1 MWFAGPPSLSPKSP
15 VAFAQSRE
23 VCCALL
29 TAKLF
34 ANDLEAMST
43 QPSTSSTPK
52 TDQERIVIPLATD
65 ERCWFKC
72 RQTNAGRLRGRDPTC
87 SLFCYYSNQLP
98 SLITD
103 PATSLKGTTTE
114 VRGGDGDNDLMNMTG
129 DAEERWDELVR
140 KYTLSALEGKYLY
153 FATGKPALLRHLA
166 SMRQLGSLEHHWL
179 LQKLKDEDS
188 LPLQNLQHQ
197 SHSPT
202 VPAHLPDKSHRG
214 LVVLAYHKDYESVI
228 NIAHSMASG
237 MASIHWHIEK
247 IYGPSYSILSKVP
260 ASVRQLLDAEETK
273 VPSQFAMMHG
283 LLTQP
288 LLSNSLTLLNR
299 SFESLS
305 KVLGRLAAKY
315 AARLDNS
322 SSSSSSSNDPSRR
335 FGGSNPRN
343 PPPSPP
349 PLPPSP

>member
-72 RQTNAGRLRGRDPTC
+72 RQTNAGRYFSTDSWVSSRWSRKVESWSLRFHNNRLRGRDPTC

-214 LVVLAYHKDYESVI
+214 LVVLAYHKESV
-228 NIAHSMASG
+228 
-237 MASIHWHIEK
+237 
-247 IYGPSYSILSKVP
+247 YDLSFNSFP
-260 ASVRQLLDAEETK
+260 AFD
-273 VPSQFAMMHG
+273 F
-283 LLTQP
+283 
-288 LLSNSLTLLNR
+288 
-299 SFESLS
+299 
-305 KVLGRLAAKY
+305 LGKK
-315 AARLDNS
+315 
-322 SSSSSSSNDPSRR
+322 
-335 FGGSNPRN
+335 
-343 PPPSPP
+343 
-349 PLPPSP
+349 

>member
-260 ASVRQLLDAEETK
+260 AS
-273 VPSQFAMMHG
+273 
-283 LLTQP
+283 P

-335 FGGSNPRN
+335 FEVVGSACDERKGWASRIGLSSKLLNDDEEALMITDMDLRV
-343 PPPSPP
+343 SVE
-349 PLPPSP
+349 